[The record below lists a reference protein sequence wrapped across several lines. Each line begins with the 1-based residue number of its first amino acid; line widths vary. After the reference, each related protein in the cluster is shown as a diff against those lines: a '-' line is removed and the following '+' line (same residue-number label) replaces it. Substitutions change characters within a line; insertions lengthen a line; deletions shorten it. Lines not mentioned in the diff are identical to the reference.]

1 MVNLEHY
8 ALMGL
13 LLRLLLKYRHNAH
26 PMKED
31 PMKEDVKGKSFSPPL
46 REMRVW

>member
-1 MVNLEHY
+1 MASAICRTQVE
-8 ALMGL
+8 GL
-13 LLRLLLKYRHNAH
+13 LVLRSLWIYRGFAH

-31 PMKEDVKGKSFSPPL
+31 VKRKSFAPPL

>member
-1 MVNLEHY
+1 
-8 ALMGL
+8 
-13 LLRLLLKYRHNAH
+13 LLKHRDYAH

-31 PMKEDVKGKSFSPPL
+31 VKEKNFSPPL